1 MGIVRAT
8 RDPNRRVQL
17 SPETK
22 ARLDAMTPEEI
33 EANALSDPDNPPAT
47 DEELKRGVLG
57 RRVRLARQALD
68 LTQEQFA
75 ERFRIP
81 VGTLRDWE
89 QGRRKP
95 EAPALAYLTVIEH
108 ETAAVDRAL
117 AAAS

>member
-1 MGIVRAT
+1 MATVRMR

-33 EANALSDPDNPPAT
+33 EANALSDPDNPPST
-47 DEELKRGVLG
+47 EEELERGVLG
-57 RRVRLARQALD
+57 RRVRLARQALG

-81 VGTLRDWE
+81 IGTLRDWE

-95 EAPALAYLTVIEH
+95 EAPALAYLAVIEQ
-108 ETAAVDRAL
+108 ETDAVDRAL
-117 AAAS
+117 ATLS